1 MNSETPVWIINETV
15 RIAAN
20 LRLLPCVSSA
30 SACAWVPAKRKRIYE
45 NAGLSWIQTG
55 TIAGKLFKIFELV
68 FIKQEKR
75 GFVRFNYCLYTP

>member
-15 RIAAN
+15 RIGEN
-20 LRLLPCVSSA
+20 LRLLTCVSSA

-55 TIAGKLFKIFELV
+55 SIAGKLFKIFELV
-68 FIKQEKR
+68 LLSKKK
-75 GFVRFNYCLYTP
+75 GGL